1 MAFLENRIFCIWGL
15 YDVSSQLD
23 QVMHLHS
30 EYHIRDS
37 VFLTHHTRIQIL
49 SITQSRCSMISYSHY
64 FFPFLLVIW
73 GEGSLLKTIQWPLS
87 LSKYPLRFFFSL
99 LFSLLHLELLLL
111 YLRLTIGSPCRCLYL
126 SRGPLIRFWNVHL
139 VTIEVTSNIRLTLK
153 KLLLCSLLFCFIFF
167 SS

>member
-87 LSKYPLRFFFSL
+87 LSKYPLRFFFQSPFLPASFRVVTAVLDINNWVSL
-99 LFSLLHLELLLL
+99 QVSL
-111 YLRLTIGSPCRCLYL
+111 S
-126 SRGPLIRFWNVHL
+126 
-139 VTIEVTSNIRLTLK
+139 VTGTTD
-153 KLLLCSLLFCFIFF
+153 
-167 SS
+167 